1 MTIRAICIFTV
12 FLFFA
17 LPSFGQWAVGFNAG
31 SSILYP
37 GFLKVNI
44 AVEKQLASSLYL
56 RSGPGFTI
64 RSNRV
69 LVRKV
74 ELDPDISSAS
84 SSYWSLPLQLKGQL
98 EFKKIHLYGLAGVEF
113 GLGHK
118 VYYLYTKENHLFNGK
133 SSFSNF
139 DLRPFDVGLSAGI
152 GFQHLAGKGRI
163 VFIDYQF
170 YLGLVDLDPS
180 EAITIFNE
188 SQGVAVG
195 LLIPINIKKSGK

>member
-1 MTIRAICIFTV
+1 MKIRAFCFFTV

-17 LPSFGQWAVGFNAG
+17 LPSFGQWAVGINAG

-37 GFLKVNI
+37 GFLKANV
-44 AVEKQLASSLYL
+44 AVEKKLAPSCYL
-56 RSGPGFTI
+56 RSGAGFTI

-113 GLGHK
+113 GVGHK
-118 VYYLYTKENHLFNGK
+118 VYYLYTKENRLYNGK
-133 SSFSNF
+133 SSFRNF
-139 DLRPFDVGLSAGI
+139 DLRPFDLGLSAGF
-152 GFQHLAGKGRI
+152 GFQHLAGKSRI
-163 VFIDYQF
+163 VFVDYQF
-170 YLGLVDLDPS
+170 YLGLIDLDPS

-188 SQGVAVG
+188 SQGISVG
-195 LLIPINIKKSGK
+195 LLIPINMKSDKD